1 TSALTAISIA
11 CQNQIDVCRPGNL
24 HGPVNLYSLILADS
38 GERKTT
44 VDKVFMKAFYLR
56 DEALADEYAKLVEN
70 YSTEKEIWEQKQKA
84 LESKFHKEIRAGK
97 DYKAT
102 ESELETHLNK

>member
-1 TSALTAISIA
+1 
-11 CQNQIDVCRPGNL
+11 
-24 HGPVNLYSLILADS
+24 

-102 ESELETHLNK
+102 ESELETHLNKPPVPPQIRRTIFNETTIEGMLKYYSDSN